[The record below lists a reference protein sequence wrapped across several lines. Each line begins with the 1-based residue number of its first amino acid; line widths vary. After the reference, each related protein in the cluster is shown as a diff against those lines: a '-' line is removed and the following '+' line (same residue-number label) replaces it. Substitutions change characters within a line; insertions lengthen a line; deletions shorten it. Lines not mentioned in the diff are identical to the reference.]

1 MNVCRPCPSTDGNVF
16 GHDPESLDFFELIRT
31 PKDVR
36 IMAGLWCPWT
46 SRTCP
51 MSLRNGHT
59 AMRCNTAGKPLPFR
73 LSPSFANDFKEHAA
87 RFGVKERR

>member
-1 MNVCRPCPSTDGNVF
+1 
-16 GHDPESLDFFELIRT
+16 
-31 PKDVR
+31 
-36 IMAGLWCPWT
+36 
-46 SRTCP
+46 